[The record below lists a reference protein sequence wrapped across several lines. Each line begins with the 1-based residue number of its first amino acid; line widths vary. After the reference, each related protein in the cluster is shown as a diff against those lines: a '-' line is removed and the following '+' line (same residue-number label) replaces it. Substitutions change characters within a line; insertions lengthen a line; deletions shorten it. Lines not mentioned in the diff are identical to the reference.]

1 MVLETLL
8 VLLTLAAPGEAPGL
22 GVWPGSP
29 SAIVSRPAYS
39 REERAVDNWRIESA
53 LSLDVPPIGAL
64 RQVLAADSNPLPRC
78 VKLNNYW
85 CVKHAG
91 WNGEITAD
99 SDGHVAF
106 SSAQHGAAAAAL
118 LLKRYYLEFKRRTAR
133 EIASRWA
140 PAGCWAAPAM
150 ATAARTTTAKPP
162 ASRGG
167 LSRML
172 PQRPL
177 PMGLAP
183 HGLANTLR
191 ARWLAAHSRGGPFPM
206 SRVPGSTRAAALEL
220 APAPEIAQGMGEPA
234 HKKPAVQND
243 AVSAGPSSLAAAPAP
258 PLDCSAEL
266 VRIGNYASH
275 IAEGVVS
282 GPDQDLALFD
292 PTGQPT
298 ENLSRVMANMAAV
311 EIGPLRAQP
320 ALIARAVDQLRR
332 SAAGLT
338 GAK

>member
-1 MVLETLL
+1 MVLESLL
-8 VLLTLAAPGEAPGL
+8 VLLTLAAPGEAPVL
-22 GVWPGSP
+22 SVWPGP
-29 SAIVSRPAYS
+29 PGAIISRPAYS

-64 RQVLAADSNPLPRC
+64 RQALAADSNPLPRC

-133 EIASRWA
+133 EIAARWA
-140 PAGCWAAPAM
+140 PAECWAAPVR
-150 ATAARTTTAKPP
+150 AAVKTP
-162 ASRGG
+162 ASSREG
-167 LSRML
+167 LYRML

-191 ARWLAAHSRGGPFPM
+191 ARWLAAHSRGGPLPM
-206 SRVPGSTRAAALEL
+206 SRVSGSARAAALEL

-234 HKKPAVQND
+234 HKKPAIQND
-243 AVSAGPSSLAAAPAP
+243 AVSAGPPGLAAAPAP
-258 PLDCSAEL
+258 ALDCSAEL

-292 PTGQPT
+292 PAGQPT
-298 ENLSRVMANMAAV
+298 ENLSKVMANMAAV

-332 SAAGLT
+332 SAAGQSET
-338 GAK
+338 K

>member
-22 GVWPGSP
+22 GVWPKSP
-29 SAIVSRPAYS
+29 SAIVSMPAYS

-64 RQVLAADSNPLPRC
+64 RQALAADSTPLPRC

-140 PAGCWAAPAM
+140 PAGCWAAPARP
-150 ATAARTTTAKPP
+150 AAKTL
-162 ASRGG
+162 ASREG

-191 ARWLAAHSRGGPFPM
+191 ARWLVAHSRGGPLPV

-220 APAPEIAQGMGEPA
+220 APAPEIAQGMGEPV

-243 AVSAGPSSLAAAPAP
+243 AVSAGPSSLAAASAPA
-258 PLDCSAEL
+258 LDCSVEL

-292 PTGQPT
+292 TAGQPT
-298 ENLSRVMANMAAV
+298 ENLSKVMANMAAV

-332 SAAGLT
+332 SAAGQT
-338 GAK
+338 EAK